1 MEIPV
6 SEERKPTSRAE
17 SLGNRVQYQFDL
29 LLARGA
35 WAPLLWLGVVTFLG
49 VVLAAALL
57 TVFGA
62 TFAGSEGSSWIED
75 AWQSLLR
82 VMDPGTMAGDVGWGE
97 RMLALVI
104 TVFGIL
110 VAGSLIGLIAS
121 AVEQRVAEMRRGRS
135 IVVESDH
142 IVILGASARLPV
154 VIEQLAIAQRRR
166 RSQTIAVL
174 ADTDPAELG
183 DEVRASIG
191 DLHGVRLVFRRGN
204 PTRVSDLAIV
214 AVGKARTVIVLA
226 DEDARGDAGVVKA
239 VLAVGAQ
246 LDGFDRVPIVAELSD
261 PEHADTLVRA
271 CGGAVEAVV
280 ASQTVGQLTAFALRE
295 PGLSEV
301 VMELVDFRG
310 CDVYVRDMGDLA
322 GGSFGESV
330 FRFTQA
336 RPIGVMRANGYVEL
350 NPRPDTRLEPSGR
363 LIIIAEDRGSS
374 SRGADTSLR
383 AAVPPPATLERVDP
397 PRWPVHLVIVGWN
410 ALGTQ
415 LLTQLDL
422 VAASGSSAEIVYDPR
437 LFDPEELNIPRTTRI
452 DVTLTPSTSTVW
464 HIGDR
469 VVSAEQASVVLLGYR
484 RGVPVEDADGRTLLK
499 LMVLR
504 RELEALGA
512 ASTRLVVELLD
523 VQNVELARVM
533 GADDYVVSD
542 AIASRL
548 IAQVA
553 EQPARRAVL
562 KSLYAIEGASVRLAR
577 AEGFGLRGQ
586 VTFADI
592 IAAVYAQGQLAI
604 GWRRN
609 REVVLNPRTSE
620 QVELTEG
627 DQVIIIA

>member
-1 MEIPV
+1 M

-49 VVLAAALL
+49 VLLAAALL

-110 VAGSLIGLIAS
+110 IAGSLIGLIAS

-135 IVVESDH
+135 VVVESDH
-142 IVILGASARLPV
+142 VVILGASARLPV

-166 RSQTIAVL
+166 RSLTIAVL

-191 DLHGVRLVFRRGN
+191 DLHGVRLVFRRGD
-204 PTRVSDLAIV
+204 PTRVSALAIV

-246 LDGFDRVPIVAELSD
+246 LDGFDRVPIVAEMSD
-261 PEHADTLVRA
+261 PGNADTLVRA

-280 ASQTVGQLTAFALRE
+280 ASQTVAQLTAFALRE

-310 CDVYVRDMGDLA
+310 CDVYVRNVGDLA
-322 GGSFGESV
+322 GGSFGEPV
-330 FRFTQA
+330 FRFTQT
-336 RPIGVMRANGYVEL
+336 RPIGVMRANGDVEL
-350 NPRPDTRLEPSGR
+350 FESDDD
-363 LIIIAEDRGSS
+363 A
-374 SRGADTSLR
+374 
-383 AAVPPPATLERVDP
+383 
-397 PRWPVHLVIVGWN
+397 WN
-410 ALGTQ
+410 W
-415 LLTQLDL
+415 
-422 VAASGSSAEIVYDPR
+422 
-437 LFDPEELNIPRTTRI
+437 LN
-452 DVTLTPSTSTVW
+452 S
-464 HIGDR
+464 
-469 VVSAEQASVVLLGYR
+469 
-484 RGVPVEDADGRTLLK
+484 
-499 LMVLR
+499 
-504 RELEALGA
+504 
-512 ASTRLVVELLD
+512 
-523 VQNVELARVM
+523 
-533 GADDYVVSD
+533 
-542 AIASRL
+542 
-548 IAQVA
+548 
-553 EQPARRAVL
+553 
-562 KSLYAIEGASVRLAR
+562 
-577 AEGFGLRGQ
+577 
-586 VTFADI
+586 
-592 IAAVYAQGQLAI
+592 
-604 GWRRN
+604 
-609 REVVLNPRTSE
+609 
-620 QVELTEG
+620 
-627 DQVIIIA
+627 